1 MGNTSTSVLNA
12 SILRGDGQYLSFE
25 LGYKMR
31 STSVS
36 NLGTPSSI
44 IKGVLKLYV

>member
-36 NLGTPSSI
+36 NLGAPVAS
-44 IKGVLKLYV
+44 LKAF

>member
-25 LGYKMR
+25 LGCKMR
-31 STSVS
+31 NTSVS
-36 NLGTPSSI
+36 NLGTPI
-44 IKGVLKLYV
+44 AGLKAF